1 VSFAARRSMVGAVQ
15 ADLAEMG
22 ELRMPGGRTFAAIAL
37 LLAEVIDS
45 AGADGGPSVT
55 VKIASEL
62 RATMTALVR
71 KGGDANEAFEDYV
84 ASLSLPESPKE

>member
-1 VSFAARRSMVGAVQ
+1 MVRAVET
-15 ADLAEMG
+15 DLAEMG

-45 AGADGGPSVT
+45 TGSDDGPSVT

-62 RATMTALVR
+62 RATMTALTR
-71 KGGDANEAFEDYV
+71 KGADPADVNKLWED
-84 ASLSLPESPKE
+84 LSLPQRG